1 MGSVPSFLL
10 RKLYA
15 KGSLKNT
22 PGGFEL
28 AIRNIVAPATIV
40 GLAPLR
46 VDGVEYPLE
55 NTSAILPD
63 GRQVAA
69 TEVSADRPLS
79 FSVGDTVTVR
89 VEGEPL
95 APGSHELIIS
105 PKTKEAG
112 ELDIFAQ
119 DTIS

>member
-1 MGSVPSFLL
+1 MSSVPSFLL
-10 RKLYA
+10 KKLYS

-22 PGGFEL
+22 TSGFQL

-55 NTSAILPD
+55 TTTAILPD
-63 GRQVAA
+63 GRQVFA
-69 TEVSADRPLS
+69 TELSADSPLS
-79 FSVGDTVTVR
+79 FSVGDTVTIQ

-95 APGSHELIIS
+95 APGSHELFIA
-105 PKTKEAG
+105 PRTKEAG
-112 ELDIFAQ
+112 ELDISVR
-119 DTIS
+119 DTVP

>member
-1 MGSVPSFLL
+1 MGLVPSFLL
-10 RKLYA
+10 KKLYA

-22 PGGFEL
+22 GGGFEL
-28 AIRNIVAPATIV
+28 AIRNTVAPATIV

-55 NTSAILPD
+55 KTIAILSD
-63 GRQVAA
+63 GRH
-69 TEVSADRPLS
+69 VSASELSADSPLS
-79 FSVGDTVTVR
+79 FAVGDTVTVR
-89 VEGEPL
+89 VEAAPL

-105 PKTKEAG
+105 PKTREAG

-119 DTIS
+119 DMVS